1 MAKFFSLLKVQFL
14 SYFGLNKTL
23 KLTGAK
29 KAKKLSGLISAAVLY
44 IFIFGFFGV
53 TYSKM
58 YAEILIMS
66 GNIKALLPL
75 MLAMSALIS
84 FFFSFYT
91 TTSALYGFKDYDFLT
106 SLPISTGKI
115 VCAKLAFSYLS
126 DLFFA
131 LIIMIPSTV
140 IYANYAPLPNAVG
153 LVAIFLMTIVS
164 PLLPMTISVFLGA
177 LVAFI
182 SSRFKRK
189 NIAQIIFYLLVMIL
203 CFGSGFIG
211 GLNPEEML
219 DPTNIISKIYFIF
232 PLALMGMDNIVY
244 ALLFVLTNV
253 LPFVLVGLL
262 VIKTY
267 KKMNALLSS
276 KKTVKNYKYKGGKIQ
291 GQKKA
296 LFKKEIKRLFS
307 NAMYVMNCLMGS
319 IMAVIMM
326 VAAGI
331 LVRVMGKDLGVDL
344 GSMIVIYL
352 PLAFSFCFM
361 LSPPTS
367 CSISLEGSAFWI
379 IRTSPVDMV
388 DLFNAKLKLNAT
400 VAVVP
405 AVVAALAFGIIAG
418 LNIINIL
425 LATAVGGTI
434 AMLGGEVGLLMNI
447 LLPNLKWDNE
457 NVPIKQGASVLI
469 TLLFAFVY
477 TGIQFLIVYFVP
489 VTVEGILL
497 ICLALALVLSVI
509 AYALIYYKG
518 EQLLAKKL

>member
-1 MAKFFSLLKVQFL
+1 
-14 SYFGLNKTL
+14 
-23 KLTGAK
+23 
-29 KAKKLSGLISAAVLY
+29 
-44 IFIFGFFGV
+44 
-53 TYSKM
+53 
-58 YAEILIMS
+58 
-66 GNIKALLPL
+66 
-75 MLAMSALIS
+75 
-84 FFFSFYT
+84 
-91 TTSALYGFKDYDFLT
+91 
-106 SLPISTGKI
+106 
-115 VCAKLAFSYLS
+115 
-126 DLFFA
+126 
-131 LIIMIPSTV
+131 
-140 IYANYAPLPNAVG
+140 
-153 LVAIFLMTIVS
+153 
-164 PLLPMTISVFLGA
+164 
-177 LVAFI
+177 
-182 SSRFKRK
+182 
-189 NIAQIIFYLLVMIL
+189 
-203 CFGSGFIG
+203 
-211 GLNPEEML
+211 
-219 DPTNIISKIYFIF
+219 
-232 PLALMGMDNIVY
+232 
-244 ALLFVLTNV
+244 
-253 LPFVLVGLL
+253 
-262 VIKTY
+262 
-267 KKMNALLSS
+267 
-276 KKTVKNYKYKGGKIQ
+276 
-291 GQKKA
+291 
-296 LFKKEIKRLFS
+296 
-307 NAMYVMNCLMGS
+307 
-319 IMAVIMM
+319 MM

-418 LNIINIL
+418 LNIITIL
-425 LATAVGGTI
+425 LATALGGTI